1 MLSHYS
7 ELNNENL
14 INYAANLTEDTYGIF
29 QINKIFND
37 IKNTIE
43 FDLTS
48 PKFQTASE
56 TYVMGRGNNFSKNML
71 LYSILKINDIDC
83 SIKFKYVIDNTSIFS
98 HKLVKLPWFFVYVN
112 YFGKELELDCSFD
125 KDFMVTTGIFHK
137 DSNFNYR
144 IKNYFNF
151 KGNVFQIVTDEDISL
166 EDISFENLI

>member
-1 MLSHYS
+1 VCLLCKNEFSINEIQISINKIKRRNTMLSHYS

-48 PKFQTASE
+48 QKFQNASE

-98 HKLVKLPWFFVYVN
+98 HKSVKFPWS
-112 YFGKELELDCSFD
+112 SF
-125 KDFMVTTGIFHK
+125 M
-137 DSNFNYR
+137 
-144 IKNYFNF
+144 
-151 KGNVFQIVTDEDISL
+151 
-166 EDISFENLI
+166 